1 MAAKKSIWEIDIAAQ
16 LDDPKEI
23 KPEKGWREKL
33 YEVIFESNTP
43 AGKFFDVALVIFIF
57 TSVITLMLESVNFI
71 RIKYTVLFKTLE
83 WFYTIVFTIEYILR
97 LMCVR
102 SPIRYAKSTYGIIDL
117 MSVLPSYLELFVPNT
132 HFLLIVRS
140 FRLLRVFRIFKMVK
154 FLQESRML
162 TLSLLSSYRKIT
174 IFLFFVLLL
183 TIFFGSLMYVVEYK
197 SNPGFTNIPQS
208 IYWAIVTLT
217 TVGYGD
223 VAPVTALG
231 KMLASFIMILGYAII
246 AVPTGLVTAS
256 IMKDKNKAVN
266 HHERCGH
273 CLKEGH
279 DQDAEFCKYCGFKL
293 EHK

>member
-1 MAAKKSIWEIDIAAQ
+1 MSKKPSIWDIDIAAK

-33 YEVIFESNTP
+33 YEVIFEANTP
-43 AGKFFDVALVIFIF
+43 AGKFFDVALVIIIF
-57 TSVITLMLESVNFI
+57 TSVITLMLESVNSI
-71 RIKYTVLFKTLE
+71 YIKYKVLFKVLE

-97 LMCVR
+97 LICVK

-117 MSVLPSYLELFVPNT
+117 LSVLPSYIELFLPNT

-154 FLQESRML
+154 FLRESRML

-183 TIFFGSLMYVVEYK
+183 TVFFGSLMYVVEYQH
-197 SNPGFTNIPQS
+197 NPGFTNIPQS

-223 VAPVTALG
+223 IAPITALG
-231 KMLASFIMILGYAII
+231 KVLASFIMILGYAII

-256 IMKDKNKAVN
+256 IMKDKHGQIN
-266 HHERCGH
+266 HHELCSH
-273 CLKEGH
+273 CLREGH
-279 DQDAEFCKYCGFKL
+279 DQDAEFCKHCGNKL
-293 EHK
+293 ED